1 MGTRLDEKPVAF
13 STAAFRSIAP
23 FGGLFVFFVSLPS
36 VGPANLFLNCLF
48 HWTMWARLGSFQLDS
63 LTRGFKSHRNC
74 FFDLLGVIF
83 KLLIIPLQFQA
94 AFVPYDSKEPF
105 CK

>member
-1 MGTRLDEKPVAF
+1 MRNRWHFPPPRSVQSPLSGDYSYF
-13 STAAFRSIAP
+13 SFHFQVLAQRIYSSIVC
-23 FGGLFVFFVSLPS
+23 FIGRC
-36 VGPANLFLNCLF
+36 GP
-48 HWTMWARLGSFQLDS
+48 GSDRFNSIL
-63 LTRGFKSHRNC
+63 RGFKSHRNC

-94 AFVPYDSKEPF
+94 AFVPYDSKESF